1 MDANSINVFGDAL
14 VSRSR
19 LRLNCVVIGIGQH
32 CDGLGIERGAGQG
45 KHGDLSFD
53 WRVRWAERACEA
65 PEEKQRPTGDR
76 CIKFKLLFFVSL

>member
-19 LRLNCVVIGIGQH
+19 LRLNCVVIGNDQH
-32 CDGLGIERGAGQG
+32 CDGLEIERGAGRR

-53 WRVRWAERACEA
+53 
-65 PEEKQRPTGDR
+65 
-76 CIKFKLLFFVSL
+76 